1 MAYAAI
7 RTKFLGATNTRPAR
21 IKATLE
27 DRPTRESI
35 LGRDIPGSATLPYD
49 YALDQFPNHKRAAQA
64 LADKFFNTYVTQE
77 EPVEL
82 VAGAVDRGYIWVR
95 VHPNLV
101 QLS

>member
-7 RTKFLGATNTRPAR
+7 RTKFLGATNTKGSR
-21 IKATLE
+21 IKATVE
-27 DRPTRESI
+27 
-35 LGRDIPGSATLPYD
+35 GDIPGSVTLPYD

-77 EPVEL
+77 EPIEL

>member
-1 MAYAAI
+1 MAYPAI
-7 RTKFLGATNTRPAR
+7 RTKFLGATNTKGSR

-27 DRPTRESI
+27 
-35 LGRDIPGSATLPYD
+35 GDIPGSVTLPYD

-64 LADKFFNTYVTQE
+64 LAEKFFNTFVYLDE
-77 EPVEL
+77 EVEL